1 MPVTLSPAMDELLWP
16 TFLPQTPWLQLAA
29 ASAAVILAG
38 IKLSR
43 YGDLLAER
51 LGLGH
56 AVVGVIF
63 VAFATSLPEIVTCVG
78 SVAWRQ
84 EAGLAI
90 GNGFGSIA
98 FNLAIL
104 FVADLMAGRGS
115 IFLRLPKHC
124 ARPGALSLILIAIF
138 GASLGLETFVP
149 AKIPVLGMGPGSV
162 LVIVAYALGVWW
174 LSRKSRGEMA
184 SIAQEEGE
192 EEDEARISTPGIFAR
207 YLVVAL
213 VILWAGLNLAAAGDK
228 ISDDYKLGSTFVGVI
243 FLAVATSL
251 PELTVA
257 ISSARRGLYEMIIGN
272 IFGANMFNVLVIACA
287 DSFYRS
293 DSIAGVTA
301 RGDQA
306 VQGSITVSF
315 AGVMTCLAVF
325 GVYKR
330 SSTRVWRLTVPSI
343 LLLVL
348 YLSMTYLL
356 YALR

>member
-1 MPVTLSPAMDELLWP
+1 MDEILWP

-63 VAFATSLPEIVTCVG
+63 VAFATSLPEIATCIG
-78 SVAWRQ
+78 AVAWRK
-84 EAGLAI
+84 EAGLAV

-98 FNLAIL
+98 FNLAII

-115 IFLRLPKHC
+115 VFLRLPRHC
-124 ARPGALSLILIAIF
+124 ARPGALSLVLIALF
-138 GASLGLETFVP
+138 GAAMGLEVFLPTRL
-149 AKIPVLGMGPGSV
+149 PVLGMGPGSV

-174 LSRKSRGEMA
+174 LSRKSRGEVA

-192 EEDEARISTPGIFAR
+192 EEDEVRISTSGIFAR
-207 YLVVAL
+207 YFVVAL
-213 VILWAGLNLAAAGDK
+213 VICWAGLNLSAAGDR
-228 ISDDYKLGSTFVGVI
+228 ISDQYGMGSTFVGVI

-272 IFGANMFNVLVIACA
+272 IFGANMFNVLVIACSDA
-287 DSFYRS
+287 LYRS
-293 DSIAGVTA
+293 GSIAGVTA

-306 VQGSITVSF
+306 LQGTVTVSF
-315 AGVMTCLAVF
+315 AGVMTCLAIY
-325 GVYKR
+325 GVLAR
-330 SSTRVWRLTVPSI
+330 SNTRLWRITIPSALI
-343 LLLVL
+343 LVL
-348 YLSMTYLL
+348 YLTMTCLL